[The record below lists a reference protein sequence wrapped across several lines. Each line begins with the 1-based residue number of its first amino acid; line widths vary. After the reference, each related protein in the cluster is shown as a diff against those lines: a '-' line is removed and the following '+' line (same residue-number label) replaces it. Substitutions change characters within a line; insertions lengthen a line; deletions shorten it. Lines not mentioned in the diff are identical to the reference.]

1 MENKRIVLDD
11 ENKDWRAVLD
21 IYDTVAAL
29 SFVTKPGEIPVQGD
43 IDEVLGWDDIPTG
56 IWDLTLFAD
65 DGSFLVDYADRTPEE
80 IEEFI
85 PELINYFKELYEKN
99 KKKFAKGV
107 KSTLKEYGEL

>member
-21 IYDTVAAL
+21 IYDTVVAL

-56 IWDLTLFAD
+56 I
-65 DGSFLVDYADRTPEE
+65 
-80 IEEFI
+80 
-85 PELINYFKELYEKN
+85 
-99 KKKFAKGV
+99 
-107 KSTLKEYGEL
+107 

>member
-56 IWDLTLFAD
+56 I
-65 DGSFLVDYADRTPEE
+65 
-80 IEEFI
+80 
-85 PELINYFKELYEKN
+85 
-99 KKKFAKGV
+99 
-107 KSTLKEYGEL
+107 